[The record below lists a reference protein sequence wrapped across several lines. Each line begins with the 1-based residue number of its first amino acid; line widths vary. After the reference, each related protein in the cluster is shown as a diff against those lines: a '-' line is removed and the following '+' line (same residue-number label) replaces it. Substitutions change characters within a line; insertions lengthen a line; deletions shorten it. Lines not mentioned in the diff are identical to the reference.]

1 MTDLRS
7 TFGSA
12 KRPKRTSE
20 HPRPPGVDDDTVT
33 ALGKLSESLEVVE
46 NARGALYAFHR
57 MSGQADLALQD
68 AVKQL
73 RAAGQDGLADEI
85 EDVLV
90 GRDVVPGMWTFQL
103 VEAYDE
109 HYWRVFRAVDVEAR
123 RRLAGGT
130 PHIFEAELKVT
141 EQSGPAS
148 VGRDP
153 AY

>member
-1 MTDLRS
+1 M
-7 TFGSA
+7 
-12 KRPKRTSE
+12 
-20 HPRPPGVDDDTVT
+20 
-33 ALGKLSESLEVVE
+33 VE
-46 NARGALYAFHR
+46 NASGALYAFHR

-68 AVKQL
+68 AVKGL

-148 VGRDP
+148 ADRGSGH
-153 AY
+153 